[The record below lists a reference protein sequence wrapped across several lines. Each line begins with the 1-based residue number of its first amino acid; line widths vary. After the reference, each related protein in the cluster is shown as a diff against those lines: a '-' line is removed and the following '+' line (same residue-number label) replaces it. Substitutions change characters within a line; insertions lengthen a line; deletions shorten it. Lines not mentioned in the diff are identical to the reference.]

1 MAAMGL
7 LTSGAPEVLVLI
19 EGGME
24 NGGGA
29 RDVGGAVGQ
38 NYTLSLVIE
47 FLSGDKT
54 EQRSVE

>member
-38 NYTLSLVIE
+38 NYTPSLVIE
-47 FLSGDKT
+47 F
-54 EQRSVE
+54 

>member
-29 RDVGGAVGQ
+29 KDVGGAVGQ
-38 NYTLSLVIE
+38 NYTPSLVIE
-47 FLSGDKT
+47 FLSGDK
-54 EQRSVE
+54 QNSKIC

>member
-1 MAAMGL
+1 MGL

-38 NYTLSLVIE
+38 NYTPSLVIE
-47 FLSGDKT
+47 LSGDKT
-54 EQRSVE
+54 KQQNFNKEI